1 MKCSGC
7 IRGMRGVLKK
17 AGEGFGEV
25 FRSIV
30 LITGWFLENEL
41 FEGRIQG
48 LGKKCFL
55 SAAII

>member
-1 MKCSGC
+1 
-7 IRGMRGVLKK
+7 MRGVLRK
-17 AGEGFGEV
+17 AGEGDGEV